1 MKPDKS
7 FRVPKTD
14 FSINILMKNTKT
26 TPKDLVKIRI
36 FHNYI
41 NYILSSKLADAKESG
56 NTIATNFN
64 EK

>member
-1 MKPDKS
+1 
-7 FRVPKTD
+7 
-14 FSINILMKNTKT
+14 MKNTKT

-56 NTIATNFN
+56 NTIATNFY